1 VSKRAARWLAV
12 VVAFLAGGALLPLA
26 QAGGSQDGI
35 ASIIYRYESGRV
47 SRVEIY
53 YEDGY
58 YQELVPREEIPAP
71 VATVTP
77 DIWPTVMPTATPTS
91 EVVIVTCQGR
101 VLAQALNVRD
111 APAMDG
117 HILGQIY
124 AGYHVDVE
132 ARVGNWHQIRYG
144 GGSAYA
150 HAGYI
155 NAPGCT

>member
-1 VSKRAARWLAV
+1 VNKRAARWLVV
-12 VVAFLAGGALLPLA
+12 VVAVLAGGTLLPLA
-26 QAGGSQDGI
+26 RAGGQDGI

-71 VATVTP
+71 VETVTP

-91 EVVIVTCQGR
+91 SVVILACRGR

-111 APAMDG
+111 APTLDG
-117 HILGQIY
+117 HIIGQIY
-124 AGYHVDVE
+124 AGYHVDIE
-132 ARVGNWHQIRYG
+132 ARLGNWYQIRYG
-144 GGSAYA
+144 GGSAYT
-150 HAGYI
+150 HAGYVD
-155 NAPGCT
+155 APECQ